1 MIFSIY
7 TEKAFGKIQ
16 YPFMIKTAE
25 SSTVGTYFNIIK
37 TLYDKS
43 RANIILSSEKV
54 KAFTQR
60 SGKRQV
66 FPLFA
71 TLTQHNFGS
80 PIHSNQRRRNKR
92 KTNSKRSKTVTV
104 CR

>member
-1 MIFSIY
+1 MIFPIY

-25 SSTVGTYFNIIK
+25 SSTAGTYFNIIK
-37 TLYDKS
+37 ALYDKS

-60 SGKRQV
+60 
-66 FPLFA
+66 
-71 TLTQHNFGS
+71 
-80 PIHSNQRRRNKR
+80 
-92 KTNSKRSKTVTV
+92 
-104 CR
+104 

>member
-7 TEKAFGKIQ
+7 REKAFGKIQ

-25 SSTVGTYFNIIK
+25 SSTAGTYFNIIK
-37 TLYDKS
+37 ALYDKS

-60 SGKRQV
+60 SRKRQV
-66 FPLFA
+66 FPLFD

-92 KTNSKRSKTVTV
+92 NPDQKRSKALTV